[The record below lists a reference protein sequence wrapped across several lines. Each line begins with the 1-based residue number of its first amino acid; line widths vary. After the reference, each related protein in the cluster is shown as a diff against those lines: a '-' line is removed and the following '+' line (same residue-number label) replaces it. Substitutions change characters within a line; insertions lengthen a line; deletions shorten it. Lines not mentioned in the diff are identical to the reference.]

1 MPLGTIHETR
11 SFDSTT
17 SSTYTPQK
25 KKQKTK
31 ASRPPLAPTKPS
43 KIKRRA
49 YIPDAWP
56 SLESRCEQEAAGFI
70 PTQGREE
77 NDGHE
82 GRDTEQTKQKVYH
95 LTPTHWKSPPPSL
108 YSLSGNKRLMED
120 NDQHHPNTIPLEDY
134 NDDVDEMGRTL
145 DGLELL
151 EMMSFDEGDCYQG
164 DNEDDDVSLSYSIAS
179 EGY

>member
-1 MPLGTIHETR
+1 MPLGTINETS
-11 SFDSTT
+11 SFDSTA

-31 ASRPPLAPTKPS
+31 ASRPPLALTKTT
-43 KIKRRA
+43 KTKRRT
-49 YIPDAWP
+49 YVPDAWP
-56 SLESRCEQEAAGFI
+56 SLESRCEQEASVV
-70 PTQGREE
+70 TQGRED
-77 NDGHE
+77 NDGLE

-95 LTPTHWKSPPPSL
+95 LTPTHWKIPPSSL

-120 NDQHHPNTIPLEDY
+120 NDQHHPNTVPQEDY
-134 NDDVDEMGRTL
+134 DDDNEMGRTL

-151 EMMSFDEGDCYQG
+151 EMMSFDEGDCYHG